1 MSTLNTKGMSYHI
14 LRTENF
20 IERHTVCTLAITLF
34 LFLTFPLI
42 LPKSMDNEIQK
53 ILTIS
58 VISLFL
64 IATCL
69 IETKPYLYLWAH
81 NQNSGHITIS
91 KSEVM
96 KNILSNDCKF
106 IGSIFTPIENK
117 RISKT
122 CIKIPLTNEEYEKII
137 VYLEGDKKREE
148 KCMNPD
154 ITIEK

>member
-1 MSTLNTKGMSYHI
+1 M
-14 LRTENF
+14 
-20 IERHTVCTLAITLF
+20 
-34 LFLTFPLI
+34 
-42 LPKSMDNEIQK
+42 LPKSMDDKIQK

-81 NQNSGHITIS
+81 NQNSEHITIS

-96 KNILSNDCKF
+96 KNILSNDYKF
-106 IGSIFTPIENK
+106 IGFIFAPIENK
-117 RISKT
+117 RISKI
-122 CIKIPLTNEEYEKII
+122 CIKIPLTNKKYEKII
-137 VYLEGDKKREE
+137 MYLDSDKKREE

>member
-1 MSTLNTKGMSYHI
+1 
-14 LRTENF
+14 
-20 IERHTVCTLAITLF
+20 
-34 LFLTFPLI
+34 
-42 LPKSMDNEIQK
+42 MDNEIQK

-81 NQNSGHITIS
+81 NQNSGHITTA

-96 KNILSNDCKF
+96 KNILSNDCEF
-106 IGSIFTPIENK
+106 IGFIFTPIENK
-117 RISKT
+117 RISKI
-122 CIKIPLTNEEYEKII
+122 CIKVPLTKAEYKKII
-137 VYLEGDKKREE
+137 AYLKQDEDHDK

-154 ITIEK
+154 VTIEK

>member
-1 MSTLNTKGMSYHI
+1 MTTLNTKGINYHI

-20 IERHTVCTLAITLF
+20 IERHATYTLIIALF
-34 LFLTFPLI
+34 LFLTFQLM
-42 LPKSMDNEIQK
+42 LPKSMDGKIQK

-69 IETKPYLYLWAH
+69 IETKPYLYLWTH
-81 NQNSGHITIS
+81 NQNSEHVTIS

-106 IGSIFTPIENK
+106 IGSIFMPIENK
-117 RISKT
+117 RISKS
-122 CIKIPLTNEEYEKII
+122 CIKIPLTKAEYKKII
-137 VYLEGDKKREE
+137 AYLKQDEDHDKKMHES
-148 KCMNPD
+148 
-154 ITIEK
+154 

>member
-1 MSTLNTKGMSYHI
+1 MSYHI

-64 IATCL
+64 IATYL

-81 NQNSGHITIS
+81 NQNSGHITTS

-106 IGSIFTPIENK
+106 IGFIFTPIENK

-122 CIKIPLTNEEYEKII
+122 CIKVPLTNEKYEKII
-137 VYLEGDKKREE
+137 VYLEGDEE
-148 KCMNPD
+148 HNKNA
-154 ITIEK
+154 